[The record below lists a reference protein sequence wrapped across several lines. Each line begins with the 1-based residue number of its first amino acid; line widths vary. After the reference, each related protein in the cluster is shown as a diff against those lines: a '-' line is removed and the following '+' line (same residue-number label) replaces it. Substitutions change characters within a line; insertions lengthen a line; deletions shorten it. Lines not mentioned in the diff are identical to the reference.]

1 MEQYN
6 NYTVKQLTIQ
16 QYSNTIEMI
25 SSTIDQEIKQA
36 MLAKDQAKL
45 RGLRAI
51 KAALLLAKTEKGHAE
66 EINEEA
72 EIKILQKLV
81 KQRKESA
88 TIYKEQ
94 GREDLYAVEQEE
106 IDVISQFLPKQL
118 ERADIEQIVAKII
131 AESGATSIKE
141 MGKVMGLANKELAG
155 KADGKLIG
163 EIVKA
168 QLG

>member
-1 MEQYN
+1 
-6 NYTVKQLTIQ
+6 
-16 QYSNTIEMI
+16 MI
-25 SSTIDQEIKQA
+25 STTIDQEIKQA

-51 KAALLLAKTEKGHAE
+51 KAAILLARTEKGQAE
-66 EINEEA
+66 ELTEEG
-72 EIKILQKLV
+72 EMKILQRLV

-94 GREDLYAVEQEE
+94 GREDLFTVEQEE
-106 IDVISQFLPKQL
+106 IDVINQFLPQQL
-118 ERADIEQIVAKII
+118 SNEAIAIVVARII
-131 AESGATSIKE
+131 TETGATSIKE

-163 EIVKA
+163 ELVKA

>member
-1 MEQYN
+1 
-6 NYTVKQLTIQ
+6 
-16 QYSNTIEMI
+16 MI
-25 SSTIDQEIKQA
+25 STTIDQEIKQA

-51 KAALLLAKTEKGHAE
+51 KAAILLAKTEKGQSDE
-66 EINEEA
+66 LTDEA
-72 EIKILQKLV
+72 EMKILQRLV

-94 GREDLYAVEQEE
+94 GREDLFTVEQEE
-106 IDVISQFLPKQL
+106 IDVINQFLPQQMDDD
-118 ERADIEQIVAKII
+118 AIAKVVSRII
-131 AESGATSIKE
+131 AETGATSIKE

-163 EIVKA
+163 ELVKS
-168 QLG
+168 QLA